1 MITIHD
7 SRDIGCRVRAFV
19 DDPKTAHHCASALG
33 IPEECRIFQSEPRL
47 TTEEAVRWAL
57 DGRQL
62 RLDLDDERAEHEGT
76 REALRDEEK
85 RAEGMRETLNN
96 MRKEMEET
104 KTRNGQLAA
113 ELAKYTPPLPSVHT
127 TEPAY
132 ADGVR

>member
-19 DDPKTAHHCASALG
+19 DDPKTAHHAASALG

-62 RLDLDDERAEHEGT
+62 RLDLDDERVEHEWT

-85 RAEGMRETLNN
+85 RAEWMRETLNN
-96 MRKEMEET
+96 MRKEMEEV
-104 KTRNGQLAA
+104 KTRNKTLTA
-113 ELAKYTPPLPSVHT
+113 ELAKQ
-127 TEPAY
+127 Y